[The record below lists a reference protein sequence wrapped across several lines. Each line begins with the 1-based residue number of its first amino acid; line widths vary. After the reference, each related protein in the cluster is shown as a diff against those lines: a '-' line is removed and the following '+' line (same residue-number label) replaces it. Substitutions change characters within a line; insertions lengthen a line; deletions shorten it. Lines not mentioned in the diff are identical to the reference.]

1 MSIRIDSA
9 AASGLSLLLA
19 ESREAWMLVDE
30 TGAIVEWS
38 PALEEL
44 TGLFATQVKGRAL
57 WTVQQQLSPFNLSPH
72 HMDALRTQTLAL
84 LSGVASRADQAI
96 HERRILR
103 PDGEFRDLQFS
114 LFRLPDGERQ
124 LLASIVRDVS
134 QTKNLLQPEKG
145 AAPFIQHL
153 LESAFEALFLSRDGQ
168 IIAQNQSAAELFSYS
183 QQQVQGSPLRNLLH
197 PESRDDLERS
207 LAEGNGALCEGLA
220 IDSTGESFPCEFQSR
235 RRSDGI
241 VTTAIRD
248 ITARLKRQAELDE
261 GRKLLDTLFKNISIG
276 IMLWSA
282 DDELIHVNQA
292 FTQITGYHADD
303 IPAYEDWLNLAYPQ
317 EELRLEVKAYRQRD
331 FGKGPT
337 SREFEVRGKD
347 GLPRQ
352 IAFRSTFLE
361 DGRSIIT
368 LQDVSRLCATMNELL
383 ESHRWLR
390 EAQMAA
396 RIGHFVIKL
405 DSGEWLRSESL
416 NDLLGLD
423 AKAPIDLEQAR
434 GLVFPD
440 DWDLAAAQVEALL
453 ESGVGQLQLDLRVRR
468 PLDGQERQLHLRF
481 DLVNDTEQRETEAL
495 LRASDAQFRH
505 LFKTMTQGVVYQD
518 PNGNILS
525 ANHAAQRIL
534 GLSLDQLQ
542 GRSSM
547 DPRWRAIRE
556 DGSDFPGSEHP
567 SMLALK
573 SGKRIENVVMG
584 VFNPLRDGISWILV
598 NAVPELQ
605 AGEDEPF
612 RVYTTFEDITRRK
625 QMESSLRRSEEKYR
639 LLVEQSGDAIFL
651 MRHGRLEFVN
661 DRFVQLMELEQTG
674 TSLADFQLGGLV
686 PEPAERKRLEDWMEA
701 VAAGRSDDETTTFS
715 IQTPSGKSLHLEA
728 SLSRVPHAEGAAL
741 QGVLRDV
748 SARWRLQE
756 QLNQAQKMEAVGR
769 LAGGVAHDFNNLLTV
784 INGYCDMLESRIEDE
799 AVRVSV
805 AEIHTAGIKA
815 ARLTGQLLAFSRK
828 QVVQPRVLSM
838 KALIKDHTRML
849 SRLLGE
855 DVEIELNLCKNPVHV
870 LADPGQLDQVLLNL
884 AVNARDAM
892 PEGGK
897 LTISLEVEQRT
908 DEAGHQREW
917 GRMVVSDTG
926 CGMDA
931 EVLGHLFEPFFTTK
945 EQGRGTGLGLATIY
959 GILTQAGG
967 DITAESLPGEG
978 SSFIVRLPLCEGEL
992 ERQRKASDESASHGR
1007 EHILLVEDDRAI
1019 RDVIA
1024 ASRQLMGYSVL
1035 TAADG
1040 MDGLAVYAAADR
1052 KPDIVISDVIMP
1064 RMGGVAMVRELS
1076 QLAPQLPVLF
1086 VSGYTGSM
1094 EAPDGGEAWRRGF
1107 LQKPFSAKDLAA
1119 TIRVMLDDP
1128 DKPKQKRAAHLKDE
1142 RPDSQKA
1149 GAI

>member
-1 MSIRIDSA
+1 
-9 AASGLSLLLA
+9 
-19 ESREAWMLVDE
+19 MLVDE

-44 TGLFATQVKGRAL
+44 TGLSGAQVKGQAL
-57 WTVQQQLSPFNLSPH
+57 WIIQQQLSPFNLSPH
-72 HMDALRTQTLAL
+72 HMDVLRTQTLAL
-84 LSGVASRADQAI
+84 LSGVASKADHAI

-134 QTKNLLQPEKG
+134 HAKNLLRSDPSG
-145 AAPFIQHL
+145 APFNQHL

-168 IIAQNQSAAELFSYS
+168 IIAQNQSAADLFNYS
-183 QQQVQGSPLRNLLH
+183 LKQVQGSPLSNLLH
-197 PESRDDLERS
+197 PDSRDDLERS
-207 LAEGNGALCEGLA
+207 LSEGSGALYEGLA
-220 IDSTGESFPCEFQSR
+220 IDSSGESFPCEFQSR
-235 RRSDGI
+235 LRSDGI
-241 VTTAIRD
+241 VSTSIRD
-248 ITARLKRQAELDE
+248 ITTRLRRQVELDE
-261 GRKLLDTLFKNISIG
+261 GRKLLDTLFKNIGIG

-282 DDELIHVNQA
+282 EDQLIHVNQA
-292 FTQITGYHADD
+292 FTQITGYNAED
-303 IPAYEDWLNLAYPQ
+303 IPAYEDWLKLAYPQ
-317 EELRLEVKAYRQRD
+317 DELRSEVKSYRRRD
-331 FGKGPT
+331 YGKGPT

-368 LQDVSRLCATMNELL
+368 LQDVSRLRNTMNELL

-390 EAQMAA
+390 EAQLAA

-405 DSGEWLRSESL
+405 DSGECLRSESL
-416 NDLLGLD
+416 NDLLGLEEGQH
-423 AKAPIDLEQAR
+423 L
-434 GLVFPD
+434 
-440 DWDLAAAQVEALL
+440 DLAAVQDMVHAEDWALIIAQVEALL
-453 ESGVGQLQLDLRVRR
+453 ESGCGQLQLDLRARR
-468 PLDGQERQLHLRF
+468 PLDGLERQLHLRF
-481 DLVNDTEQRETEAL
+481 DLVHDTAYGRRLLGIVRDDTEQRETEAL
-495 LRASDAQFRH
+495 LKASDAQFRH
-505 LFKTMTQGVVYQD
+505 LFKTMTQGVVYQGPD
-518 PNGNILS
+518 GHILS

-534 GLSLDQLQ
+534 GLSLDQMQ
-542 GRSSM
+542 GRTSM

-556 DGSDFPGSEHP
+556 DGSDFQGSEHP
-567 SMLALK
+567 AMLALK

-584 VFNPLRDGISWILV
+584 VFNPLKDGISWILV
-598 NAVPELQ
+598 NAVPEFKG
-605 AGEDEPF
+605 GESEPF
-612 RVYTTFEDITRRK
+612 RVYATFEDITRRK
-625 QMESSLRRSEEKYR
+625 QMEGSLRRSEEKYR

-661 DRFVQLMELEQTG
+661 DRFLQLMELEQTG
-674 TSLADFQLGGLV
+674 TSLADFQLSSLV
-686 PEPAERKRLEDWMEA
+686 PEPIERKRLEDWLEA
-701 VAAGRSDDETTTFS
+701 VAAGRSDDETLTFS
-715 IQTPSGKSLHLEA
+715 ITTPSGRKLHMEA
-728 SLSRVPHAEGAAL
+728 SLSRVPHAEGASL

-748 SARWRLQE
+748 SARRRLQE

-784 INGYCDMLESRIEDE
+784 INGYCDMLESRIDDE
-799 AVRVSV
+799 AVRVPV
-805 AEIHTAGIKA
+805 AEIHKAGLKA

-828 QVVQPRVLSM
+828 QVIQPRVLSM

-849 SRLLGE
+849 TRLLGE
-855 DVEIELNLCKNPVHV
+855 DIEIELALCDDPVHV
-870 LADPGQLDQVLLNL
+870 LADPGQMDQVLLNL

-892 PEGGK
+892 PDGGK
-897 LTISLEVEQRT
+897 LKISLEREALA
-908 DEAGHQREW
+908 DEAGVVSEW
-917 GRMVVSDTG
+917 GRMVVSDSG

-931 EVLGHLFEPFFTTK
+931 EVLSHLFEPFFTTK

-967 DITAESLPGEG
+967 EIFAESQPGQG
-978 SSFIVRLPLCEGEL
+978 SHFIVRLPVCKGES
-992 ERQRKASDESASHGR
+992 EPQITGADAGCSHGK

-1024 ASRQLMGYSVL
+1024 ASLQLMGYSVIS
-1035 TAADG
+1035 AADG
-1040 MDGLAVYAAADR
+1040 KEGLELYNAGER
-1052 KPDIVISDVIMP
+1052 KPDIVVSDVIMP

-1076 QLAPQLPVLF
+1076 LMNPDLPVLF

-1094 EAPDGGEAWRRGF
+1094 EAPDGGEVWRRGF

-1119 TIRVMLDDP
+1119 AIRTMLDHP
-1128 DKPKQKRAAHLKDE
+1128 AKPKQKRAAHPVDE
-1142 RPDSQKA
+1142 RPDSHEA
-1149 GAI
+1149 GAV